1 MLSLLR
7 IKNVALIDDLEIEF
21 AEGLNL
27 LTGETGS
34 GKSIIVDSLNAL
46 TGERLTADLIKEGA
60 NSARIEGL
68 FLMKFDENL
77 TKMLEETG
85 IEIEKKDRIELLI
98 RREISR
104 SKNRVFIN
112 DRLVTQSFL
121 KKLSSLLVDIH
132 AQGEQSSLFNVST
145 HLEMLD
151 EYAKLSELRKK
162 LAALFSEFVSV
173 KKQIDDIKSK
183 EAENLQKL
191 DILKFQIEEI
201 KKVNPKEGEEEALE
215 EERKK
220 LSNIEKLSTL
230 SQESYVLLYEN
241 EESILTNLEKIIR
254 KIEEL
259 SEYDSKF
266 RSYLQELQNSYALIE
281 DLSISMRSYVS
292 TLEFSPERL
301 EEIEARLAE
310 ISRLKRKYGGS
321 IKSVL
326 EFLKNAEKELEIIE
340 NAEFHQE
347 KLQKQLET
355 LRSKYLELARELHR
369 KRLEYAQ
376 KFEKEVEENLK
387 KVALEKA
394 IFKVKVLANENEENF
409 TAKGFDEVEFYF
421 TANVGESPKPLAKI
435 ASGGE
440 ASRLMLVLK
449 TVAKAVV
456 TPLETPK
463 TMVFD
468 EVDVGISSEV
478 AKAVGAKLKELAE
491 FHQVLCVTHQ
501 PQVASFAD
509 HHFFV
514 KKYFEENKTK
524 VIVRKL
530 DSFDER
536 KAEIARML
544 AGEKLS
550 QTAMRHAEEMLIE
563 AKSLANIG

>member
-7 IKNVALIDDLEIEF
+7 IKNIALIDDLEIEF

-34 GKSIIVDSLNAL
+34 GKSIIVDSLSAL

-60 NSARIEGL
+60 DSARIEGL

-77 TKMLEETG
+77 TKMLEEIG
-85 IEIEKKDRIELLI
+85 VEIEKNNRIELLI

-121 KKLSSLLVDIH
+121 KKLGSLLVDIH
-132 AQGEQSSLFNVST
+132 AQGEQSSLLNVST

-151 EYAKLSELRKK
+151 EYARLSELRNKIST
-162 LAALFSEFVSV
+162 LFSEFVIV
-173 KKQIDDIKSK
+173 KKQIEDIKSK
-183 EAENLQKL
+183 EAENLRKL

-215 EERKK
+215 EERRK
-220 LSNIEKLSTL
+220 LSNIEKISTL
-230 SQESYVLLYEN
+230 SQESYALLYEN

-259 SEYDSKF
+259 SEYDSRFKF
-266 RSYLQELQNSYALIE
+266 YLQELQNSYALIE
-281 DLSISMRSYVS
+281 DLSVSMRSYVS
-292 TLEFSPERL
+292 TLEFSPEKL
-301 EEIEARLAE
+301 EEIEVRLAE
-310 ISRLKRKYGGS
+310 ISQLKRKYGGS

-340 NAEFHQE
+340 NAEFYQE
-347 KLQKQLET
+347 KLQKRLET
-355 LRSKYLELARELHR
+355 LRSEYLELAGELHR

-394 IFKVKVLANENEENF
+394 IFKVKVLANEGEENF

-421 TANVGESPKPLAKI
+421 TANIGESPKPLAKI

-449 TVAKAVV
+449 TVAKAAA

-468 EVDVGISSEV
+468 EVDVGVSSEV

-509 HHFFV
+509 HHFFIR
-514 KKYFEENKTK
+514 KYFEENKTK
-524 VIVRKL
+524 VTVRKL

-544 AGEKLS
+544 AGEKFS
-550 QTAMRHAEEMLIE
+550 QTAMKHAEEMLMGT
-563 AKSLANIG
+563 KTLADTR